1 MNGIKIRNACLD
13 DAAATA
19 RLVTQLGYATTD
31 LEMKERLGGI
41 LPEPNYMTFV
51 AEHEAE
57 VVGMLGVGVF
67 RYYERNGVYGR
78 LLTLVVDEKRQRR
91 GIGAALVAAGES
103 WLRERNAKAVIVNSG
118 KHRAEA
124 HRFYENLGY
133 LETGVRFV
141 KGLS

>member
-57 VVGMLGVGVF
+57 VVN
-67 RYYERNGVYGR
+67 RK
-78 LLTLVVDEKRQRR
+78 TQSR
-91 GIGAALVAAGES
+91 GAPF
-103 WLRERNAKAVIVNSG
+103 LRKSG
-118 KHRAEA
+118 
-124 HRFYENLGY
+124 LP
-133 LETGVRFV
+133 
-141 KGLS
+141 